1 MKMKIKFKK
10 TTSPKVKSRLK
21 IKGRIRSKIAGS
33 TERPRLSVYKSSTHI
48 YAQIVDDVKQVTL
61 ASASSLKI
69 AEKLNGVEMAKAVGK
84 KLAEEAQA
92 KNIKNVVFD
101 RNGFIFH
108 GRVKAVAEAAR
119 EAGLN
124 F

>member
-1 MKMKIKFKK
+1 MKIKFKK

-21 IKGRIRSKIAGS
+21 VKARIRRKIDG
-33 TERPRLSVYKSSTHI
+33 TPERPRLSVYKSLTHV
-48 YAQIVDDVKQVTL
+48 YAQIIDDQGNTTL
-61 ASASSLKI
+61 ASASSLKFT
-69 AEKLNGVEMAKAVGK
+69 EKMSGVDKAKAVGK
-84 KLAEEAQA
+84 AVAEAAQA

-108 GRVKAVAEAAR
+108 GKIKAVAEAAR